1 MTNLNGTPE
10 DLPSFP
16 ESPAAAAPAILGP
29 WATAFWG
36 LGALLLFGGAQ
47 LAGAFGYIY
56 LFNQTHTGRRLTVGD
71 VPTDGPL
78 IATVML
84 VSTPFLVA
92 MIALAVRR
100 SRVPL
105 KDYLALHWPRLRD
118 YLIGL
123 VGLAVVLV
131 LASLMASLTGEQ
143 TPGFMTGTF
152 ESGRSAGMLPLLALG
167 FVVAA
172 PVGEEIFFRG
182 FLYRGIE
189 ARFGVLPAVLST
201 ALLWAILHI
210 QYDAFF
216 IVEIVTLGL
225 FLGWV
230 RWKSGSTL
238 LTMALH
244 ATNNGLAMA
253 ALALGIQ

>member
-1 MTNLNGTPE
+1 MTNLNGILEDIPPSPDGPDTP
-10 DLPSFP
+10 
-16 ESPAAAAPAILGP
+16 APTILGP

-56 LFNQTHTGRRLTVGD
+56 LFNQTHPARRLTVGD

-84 VSTPFLVA
+84 VSTPFLVG

-123 VGLAVVLV
+123 AGLAVVLV
-131 LASLMASLTGEQ
+131 LASVMASLTGEE

-152 ESGRSAGMLPLLALG
+152 ESGRNAGMLPLLALG

-172 PVGEEIFFRG
+172 PVGEEILFRG

-189 ARFGVLPAVLST
+189 ARFGVLPAILTT
-201 ALLWAILHI
+201 AFLWAILHI
-210 QYDAFF
+210 QYDVFF
-216 IVEIVTLGL
+216 IAEIVALGL
-225 FLGWV
+225 FLGWM
-230 RWKSGSTL
+230 RRKSGSTL
-238 LTMALH
+238 LTIALH